1 MKWLFTTAMTTSLIL
16 SLAILVH
23 AQGQEHRHE
32 PGRQGPHRHMMEG
45 EGMHGRMMGHMRM
58 MMNTEIDP
66 RDPTALL
73 ANRESLELTEGQAE
87 QLQALVERT
96 RREAAGLLNENQ
108 RQQLE
113 QLPQQPRSMRQ
124 MHGQMMQHME
134 VMQDKKGMC
143 PMCAMMKQMH
153 DGDTRMKQGE
163 ADAQAELDAKAHAAL
178 DQIVTSYLTVQQRL
192 AADEIEGVA
201 DKLMELHDAAHA
213 LMRSQTPG
221 VREKARAVAETVH
234 DMPESLDEARKV
246 FKALSAATLELVKL
260 APPSDAAAP
269 SLYAAHC
276 PMAEASWLQSGQQL
290 VNPYMGP
297 GMLRCGTV
305 EQTLKPGGQG

>member
-16 SLAILVH
+16 SLAMMVH

-73 ANRESLELTEGQAE
+73 AGRESLELTEDQVE
-87 QLQALVERT
+87 QLQALVEQT

-113 QLPQQPRSMRQ
+113 QRPQQPRSMRQ

-134 VMQDKKGMC
+134 GMQDEKGMC
-143 PMCAMMKQMH
+143 PMCAMMKQ
-153 DGDTRMKQGE
+153 GE
-163 ADAQAELDAKAHAAL
+163 ADAQVELDARAQAAL

-213 LMRSQTPG
+213 LMRSPAPG

-234 DMPESLDEARKV
+234 DMPESLDEARQV
-246 FKALSAATLELVKL
+246 FKALSAMTLELVKV
-260 APPSDAAAP
+260 ASPSDAAAP

-276 PMAEASWLQSGQQL
+276 PMAEAGWLQSGQQL
-290 VNPYMGP
+290 ANPYMGS
-297 GMLRCGTV
+297 GMLRCGTLG
-305 EQTLKPGGQG
+305 QTLKPGDEG